1 MTSLQA
7 NVFKWLDFGSP
18 VWTRFELLRPV
29 DPLIEPADVYCF
41 RRDSSAPRTP
51 VQGGHPVWTRLE
63 LAKGEANTAT
73 TKLMLMEA
81 PLTNSAAFLIAPPPS

>member
-1 MTSLQA
+1 MVAHCFES
-7 NVFKWLDFGSP
+7 DP
-18 VWTRFELLRPV
+18 CELLARV
-29 DPLIEPADVYCF
+29 HN
-41 RRDSSAPRTP
+41 R
-51 VQGGHPVWTRLE
+51 HPVWTRLE